1 MRIANWNVNSV
12 RTRVDRIVAALA
24 RLDIDVLLVQET
36 KCKDTQFPFDAF
48 PGYEIAHHG
57 LLVVAHIGEFE
68 VECEIDVAHLSAEL
82 DQTVDRGAVVAEI
95 ASDVQIGQ

>member
-36 KCKDTQFPFDAF
+36 KCKDKQFPFDAF

-57 LLVVAHIGEFE
+57 LNQWNGVAILSRVGLADIQTSFPRTA
-68 VECEIDVAHLSAEL
+68 VGCESGPSTFRTDV
-82 DQTVDRGAVVAEI
+82 R
-95 ASDVQIGQ
+95 

>member
-36 KCKDTQFPFDAF
+36 KCKDKQFPFDAF
-48 PGYEIAHHG
+48 PGYEDRRR
-57 LLVVAHIGEFE
+57 VGE
-68 VECEIDVAHLSAEL
+68 
-82 DQTVDRGAVVAEI
+82 
-95 ASDVQIGQ
+95 GQRVYLG

>member
-36 KCKDTQFPFDAF
+36 KCKDKQFPFDAF
-48 PGYEIAHHG
+48 PDYEIAHHG
-57 LLVVAHIGEFE
+57 LNQWNGVAI
-68 VECEIDVAHLSAEL
+68 LSRVGLANI
-82 DQTVDRGAVVAEI
+82 QTSFPPPAGLC
-95 ASDVQIGQ
+95 

>member
-12 RTRVDRIVAALA
+12 RTRVDRMAAALA

-48 PGYEIAHHG
+48 PG
-57 LLVVAHIGEFE
+57 
-68 VECEIDVAHLSAEL
+68 
-82 DQTVDRGAVVAEI
+82 
-95 ASDVQIGQ
+95 